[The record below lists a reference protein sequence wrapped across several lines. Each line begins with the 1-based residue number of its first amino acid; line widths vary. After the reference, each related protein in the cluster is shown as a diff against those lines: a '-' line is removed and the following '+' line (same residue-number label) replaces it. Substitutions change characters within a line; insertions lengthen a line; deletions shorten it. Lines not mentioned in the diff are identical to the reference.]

1 MAVRDTQGEES
12 VPSSSS
18 SSIAC
23 PNYFGSAEESIPA
36 GVKLVH
42 STSSLG
48 RKRVGL
54 SKSVHLANLS
64 SPCGSSS
71 SKKLCTMSTMEQS
84 IHLETLPQDVLV
96 RILSKVDHGDLMQL
110 LFVSK
115 TVNQAV
121 GLTPLRLLSL
131 YKLPNSTIANLIL
144 DTSIQTTIAKEMH
157 FALRTPISKPVFKDN
172 VDGSEAAPNAPMQH
186 RVARSR
192 LHAIN
197 RSSIV
202 VVLFPSCEDE

>member
-115 TVNQAV
+115 TVNQA
-121 GLTPLRLLSL
+121 
-131 YKLPNSTIANLIL
+131 
-144 DTSIQTTIAKEMH
+144 TTIAKEMH